1 MPETLL
7 SGKVERRV
15 AHLPDPDRGDRS
27 YQVSFSPCGVGP
39 GEQPSVVCLLV
50 DISTQRRLEQQM
62 VLSEKLNS
70 LSILSAGMAHEL
82 NNPLGAIS
90 FNLEILKRRERDEEY
105 REVLESIRKD
115 VLRINRIV
123 GNLLSFSRSGAAS
136 SGWVALPEVIDV
148 ALELFQVVIERKR
161 IEVRKRYAPGLPLVW
176 GNPQD
181 LQQVFI
187 NFIANAIDAMPSG
200 GVIDIVAET
209 DARAAAEPAHVAV
222 VYDNAGDL
230 AFLRSLMDLPD
241 LEVRFFRGDEEAIDS
256 FRQAPS
262 TPPDVLLLDFA
273 TTEPDRVDFFVM
285 MVRDYA
291 PDARILA
298 IADPG
303 QGVQRWTRIPG
314 IAAVLARPLETSQ
327 VLEQV
332 RSILEDLRAQ
342 RLRRSEV
349 VVRFSD
355 TGAGIPPEILSR
367 IFDPFFTTKEARG
380 TGLGLSVVHK
390 ILENHGASVQVDS
403 SPGEG
408 TVFTLSFP
416 QTQPD
421 GSGSP
426 FRLRQDH
433 NLGREV
439 P

>member
-1 MPETLL
+1 
-7 SGKVERRV
+7 
-15 AHLPDPDRGDRS
+15 
-27 YQVSFSPCGVGP
+27 
-39 GEQPSVVCLLV
+39 
-50 DISTQRRLEQQM
+50 
-62 VLSEKLNS
+62 
-70 LSILSAGMAHEL
+70 MAHEL

-90 FNLEILKRRERDEEY
+90 FNLEILKRREKDAEY
-105 REVLESIRKD
+105 QEVLESIRKD

-161 IEVRKRYAPGLPLVW
+161 IEVRRAYAPGLPLVW

-200 GVIDIVAET
+200 GAIDIVVET
-209 DARAAAEPAHVAV
+209 DARAAAEPAHLAV

-230 AFLRSLMDLPD
+230 AFLRSLMDVPG
-241 LEVRFFRGDEEAIDS
+241 LEVRFFRGDGEAIDS
-256 FRQAPS
+256 FRQSPA
-262 TPPDVLLLDFA
+262 TPPEVLLLDFA
-273 TTEPDRVDFFVM
+273 DTDPDRVDFFVM
-285 MVRDYA
+285 MVKEYA
-291 PDARILA
+291 PDARILV

-303 QGVQRWTRIPG
+303 QGAQRWARIPG
-314 IAAVLARPLETSQ
+314 IAGVLARPLETSR

-332 RSILEDLRAQ
+332 RSILDDLRAQ
-342 RLRRSEV
+342 RRRRSEV

-355 TGAGIPPEILSR
+355 TGAGIPPEIVAR

-390 ILENHGASVQVDS
+390 ILENHGASVRVSS

-408 TVFTLSFP
+408 TVFTLNFP
-416 QTQPD
+416 QTQSD

-426 FRLRQDH
+426 FRLRQD
-433 NLGREV
+433 NSLGRV
-439 P
+439 V